1 MGGGGP
7 SVFRLRLGPCLFPTA
22 CSADVRSR
30 VICDKLQIVS
40 TAAQESREGGKKKT
54 KEEEREIGRWGR
66 KEETSGSH
74 SPRGHL
80 SVEELVH
87 RLCVPARRARKYFR
101 SSSVTLATESV
112 SW

>member
-7 SVFRLRLGPCLFPTA
+7 SVFRLRLGPCLFPPA

-54 KEEEREIGRWGR
+54 KEEEGNRPPLGKKGGDERI
-66 KEETSGSH
+66 
-74 SPRGHL
+74 PL
-80 SVEELVH
+80 SQDIY
-87 RLCVPARRARKYFR
+87 R
-101 SSSVTLATESV
+101 
-112 SW
+112 